1 MAEGQMKGT
10 RPGHLPEPTRQDASG
25 RECAA
30 DGCRTRLS
38 MYNTGKLCWQHTEL
52 EFPNY
57 RGKRLAPGQA

>member
-1 MAEGQMKGT
+1 MAEDQMKGT

-30 DGCRTRLS
+30 EGCRTRLS

-52 EFPNY
+52 EFPSY